1 MLSHWDHTFQ
11 DETVQLVNECPFGIA
26 EVEFDSI
33 IWAPKIGQKLC
44 ELNQDSLV
52 YLARH
57 GWCEIRIATA
67 FYAGSSILRTDETD
81 GTHSLSSPSH
91 LSLLLNKT
99 FNISI
104 PLQHIPLDQYE
115 FEATDPADE
124 EEQDS
129 EDEDDDEADFGGF
142 GMAKGVEEVGR
153 WKVKSTGKLVGEGGK
168 GIKFTVI
175 GYVWLISLFPMPSLP
190 WRHIAGFFSA
200 HGQYDMDGMRLSS
213 GVCRK

>member
-1 MLSHWDHTFQ
+1 MLRYSCTDA
-11 DETVQLVNECPFGIA
+11 LIA
-26 EVEFDSI
+26 SLRDSQQI
-33 IWAPKIGQKLC
+33 DI
-44 ELNQDSLV
+44 
-52 YLARH
+52 RH
-57 GWCEIRIATA
+57 ADNA
-67 FYAGSSILRTDETD
+67 D

-115 FEATDPADE
+115 FEASDPADE

-129 EDEDDDEADFGGF
+129 EDEDEEADFGGF

-168 GIKFTVI
+168 GVKFTVI
-175 GYVWLISLFPMPSLP
+175 GYVFCQHLLKY
-190 WRHIAGFFSA
+190 IA
-200 HGQYDMDGMRLSS
+200 
-213 GVCRK
+213 